1 MEIYKENVVSFN
13 QWNNYKLITI
23 EAIIIAFETVKGNF
37 TAEDVEKNKPNIVKR
52 SCSKWSFLST
62 SRILGVYAVVS
73 HNHRN
78 NWCRLRRINSG
89 KSFI

>member
-23 EAIIIAFETVKGNF
+23 EATNIALETVKGNF

-62 SRILGVYAVVS
+62 TRILGCLCS
-73 HNHRN
+73 
-78 NWCRLRRINSG
+78 SE
-89 KSFI
+89 S